1 MSQDAR
7 KILAQNIKKLRE
19 IKGKKREE
27 VSLALG
33 FDNSYISKLER
44 CNINPTLDKLVKIAE
59 YFEIKISELFQ
70 EN

>member
-1 MSQDAR
+1 MSQEII
-7 KILAQNIKKLRE
+7 KILAQNLKKLRE

-44 CNINPTLDKLVKIAE
+44 CNINPTLSRLVKIAE
-59 YFEIKISELFQ
+59 YYEVEFQDLF
-70 EN
+70 NS